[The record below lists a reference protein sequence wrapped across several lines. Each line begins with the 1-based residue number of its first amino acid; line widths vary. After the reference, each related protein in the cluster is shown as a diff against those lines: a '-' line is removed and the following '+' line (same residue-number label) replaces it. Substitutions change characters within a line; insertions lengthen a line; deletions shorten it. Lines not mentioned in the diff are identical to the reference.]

1 MLRGGTNNPIFKGVI
16 NFLTFVEVK
25 LVEAGN
31 RIPRSNPLDLD
42 SINAFPS
49 LFFGRKEKRS
59 TIILKFAILKS
70 VQILSPF
77 VVP

>member
-25 LVEAGN
+25 LAEAGN

-49 LFFGRKEKRS
+49 LFFGR
-59 TIILKFAILKS
+59 
-70 VQILSPF
+70 
-77 VVP
+77 

>member
-42 SINAFPS
+42 SINVFPYFS
-49 LFFGRKEKRS
+49 ADSEKKNDQRS
-59 TIILKFAILKS
+59 F
-70 VQILSPF
+70 
-77 VVP
+77 